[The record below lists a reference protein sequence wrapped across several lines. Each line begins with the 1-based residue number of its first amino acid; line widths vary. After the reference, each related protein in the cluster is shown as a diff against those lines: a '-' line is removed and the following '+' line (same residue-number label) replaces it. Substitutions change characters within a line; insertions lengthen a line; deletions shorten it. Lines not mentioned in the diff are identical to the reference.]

1 MSSPRKSTG
10 CKSSP
15 EQTLEEDVA
24 RMHCL
29 QALFPE
35 WSNRE
40 AFYLKQIKESIEA
53 ALLDEECENSFQN
66 FANRAEA
73 LRQQT
78 PGKFPESYAF
88 ISLDFSN
95 QTWEPLF
102 AREEIVRQLKK
113 QAGIEHIFLLVRGL
127 RRGLFPTAQY
137 RTKAREAA
145 YAEATAFIEELTQR
159 WSTRSSKIHLLYV

>member
-1 MSSPRKSTG
+1 
-10 CKSSP
+10 
-15 EQTLEEDVA
+15 
-24 RMHCL
+24 MHCL

-35 WSNRE
+35 WSGRE

-53 ALLDEECENSFQN
+53 ALLDEDCDNSFQN
-66 FANRAEA
+66 FADRAEA

-78 PGKFPESYAF
+78 PGKFPESHAF
-88 ISLDFSN
+88 ISLDFSTR
-95 QTWEPLF
+95 TWEPLF
-102 AREEIVRQLKK
+102 AREEIIRQLKR

-145 YAEATAFIEELTQR
+145 YSEATAFIEELTQR